1 MMKFNL
7 TILQSRTGSTFN
19 RKEARRLPSF
29 KISFI
34 YLTLVIQQSE
44 YSISG
49 RSSNTADK
57 QLHLIRPS
65 IPDGLLTGRTMIR
78 K

>member
-1 MMKFNL
+1 MKFNL
-7 TILQSRTGSTFN
+7 TILQSRMGSTFV

-29 KISFI
+29 KFSFI

-49 RSSNTADK
+49 RSSNTAD
-57 QLHLIRPS
+57 I
-65 IPDGLLTGRTMIR
+65 
-78 K
+78 